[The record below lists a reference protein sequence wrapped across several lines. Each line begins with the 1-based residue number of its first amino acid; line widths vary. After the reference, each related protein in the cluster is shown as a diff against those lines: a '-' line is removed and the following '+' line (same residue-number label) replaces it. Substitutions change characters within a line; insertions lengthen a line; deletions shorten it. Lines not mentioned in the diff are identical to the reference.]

1 MSSID
6 EAADALRVFAEGLRP
21 VFDVADRLKEM
32 GSIENATRERKEAL
46 ARATAEHE
54 EAVAENTRSV
64 DRFHRALAAQAE
76 TLAANVKKAASLL
89 EEADAAAE
97 RIVAEANAKAV
108 TILAEAR
115 IEVERATKAHAAEM
129 AEIEKQLMTIKEEAA
144 NALARRDEAV
154 AHHGKILKSV
164 EEMKEAARRVG

>member
-32 GSIENATRERKEAL
+32 GSIENATRERREAL
-46 ARATAEHE
+46 ARVTAEHE
-54 EAVAENTRSV
+54 EAVADNARSA

-76 TLAANVKKAASLL
+76 TLEANVKKAASIL

-97 RIVAEANAKAV
+97 RIVAEANAKADGIV
-108 TILAEAR
+108 AAAR
-115 IEVERATKAHAAEM
+115 TEVERAIKAHAAEM
-129 AEIEKQLMTIKEEAA
+129 AEIEEQLMTLKEEAA
-144 NALARRDEAV
+144 NAIARRDEAV
-154 AHHGKILKSV
+154 VHHGKVLQSV